1 MAKSK
6 SIEQLIREKTDRLE
20 SIPDGMLSKLEKL
33 QKDIFPVVVDLIS
46 TLQRDSEG
54 FILFNKTNLAI
65 SENIR
70 SQLRAA
76 LLNSEYVEIVADFA
90 DEFDIQASVTDSYLA
105 KVFPEF
111 VSGGL
116 ASDIVRN
123 SKKTAVEIFINGI
136 TDEAFADAISKQ
148 ITLAVN
154 NNASFQETF
163 KTIRQLV
170 TGDDEVDGKIQQY
183 AQQVAHDQFALA
195 DRAYTSQ
202 VSEELKAAWFYYSGS
217 QIKTTRPFCG
227 ERHNKYYYFKEI
239 EAWGNGQK
247 TEGLSLPQK
256 NGDWSGK
263 IEGTNSK
270 TIFTN
275 AGGWNCRHSIIPVS
289 IFIVPKEVIQRN
301 IQEGFFKPSEFEK
314 RELGL

>member
-1 MAKSK
+1 MAKTK

-20 SIPDGMLSKLEKL
+20 SIPDAMLSKLERL
-33 QKDIFPVVVDLIS
+33 QKEIFPVVVDLIS
-46 TLQRDSEG
+46 TLQRDSDG

-90 DEFDIQASVTDSYLA
+90 DEFDVQASITDEYLKKA
-105 KVFPEF
+105 FPEF
-111 VSGGL
+111 VAGGI
-116 ASDIVRN
+116 ASDIVKN
-123 SKKTAVEIFINGI
+123 SKKTAIEIFINGI

-170 TGDDEVDGKIQQY
+170 VGDDQVDGKIQQY

-195 DRAYTSQ
+195 DPDSVQLQLLNVPRIR
-202 VSEELKAAWFYYSGS
+202 VSLSTLLDSLHSFLGIERLL
-217 QIKTTRPFCG
+217 QIKQ
-227 ERHNKYYYFKEI
+227 I
-239 EAWGNGQK
+239 QK
-247 TEGLSLPQK
+247 KSTGHKS
-256 NGDWSGK
+256 
-263 IEGTNSK
+263 
-270 TIFTN
+270 
-275 AGGWNCRHSIIPVS
+275 RV
-289 IFIVPKEVIQRN
+289 
-301 IQEGFFKPSEFEK
+301 
-314 RELGL
+314 